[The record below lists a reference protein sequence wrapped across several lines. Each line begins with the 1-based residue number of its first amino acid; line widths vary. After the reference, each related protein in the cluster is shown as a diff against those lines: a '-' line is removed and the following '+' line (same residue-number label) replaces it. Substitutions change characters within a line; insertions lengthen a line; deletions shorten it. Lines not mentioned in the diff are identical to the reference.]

1 LTSISP
7 DAVSADSVAG
17 QAGTERANL
26 IVLVDDHELIR
37 QGVRGIVTRLLG
49 NDSPYEIL
57 EAATF
62 AEANRIILAR
72 RQDIELLILDLSLPD
87 AKAADMA
94 EHLETD
100 WSDIPT
106 VVVSASEDW
115 ALVARFLKLG
125 VLGFVPKSS
134 NVEVMKNALQI
145 VFSGGNYFPM
155 QVSFALAE
163 ESLAAARPEADFGAG
178 FEKMPYFS
186 RRVRLSPRQ
195 EEILYLMFKG
205 RSNKEIAKYLD
216 ITLGTVKNHVAAILH
231 AFNVSSRSKAVLA
244 AIQHGYKEPRT
255 LGVTDTSSDVP
266 PVKQDGCR

>member
-1 LTSISP
+1 MTSISP

-17 QAGTERANL
+17 QSGTERASL

-49 NDSPYEIL
+49 DESAYEIL

-62 AEANRIILAR
+62 AEVNRIIAAR
-72 RQDIELLILDLSLPD
+72 RQDIELLVLDLSLPD

-94 EHLETD
+94 LHLESD
-100 WSDIPT
+100 WADIPT

-115 ALVARFLKLG
+115 ALVARFLKAG

-134 NVEVMKNALQI
+134 NIEVMKNALQI

-163 ESLAAARPEADFGAG
+163 ESLAALRPESDFETGI
-178 FEKMPYFS
+178 EKAPYFS

-244 AIQHGYKEPRT
+244 AIHNGYKEPRPN
-255 LGVTDTSSDVP
+255 VAAETS
-266 PVKQDGCR
+266 PVMSSIK